1 MKFLM
6 MILTDEEAARA
17 RSRAEIDATIAR
29 HGAVAKGLREAG
41 KWVSS
46 HRLAFSPEASTIRWR
61 DGRPLCVDGP
71 FAETK
76 EQLGGTYLIEADSKE
91 DAIAWAKRL
100 PLAERGAIEVRPA
113 RTGATWRGAVRG
125 ARQFMVMFIADRQR
139 PQSREAVFRAI
150 DSHYELSLD
159 LAEQGKF
166 VDSRALEPPSTAVT
180 LRRENGEHVLADGA
194 FAETKEFVAG
204 YFVIACD
211 SREEALQWAERLML
225 GSEACEVRPLWG

>member
-1 MKFLM
+1 MKFLI
-6 MILTDEEAARA
+6 MILTDEDEERA
-17 RSRAEIDATIAR
+17 RSGAEMDAIIAQ
-29 HGAVAKGLREAG
+29 HETVGMALNAAG

-46 HRLAFSPEASTIRWR
+46 HRLRFSPEAKTIRLR
-61 DGRPLCVDGP
+61 DRRPVFIDGP

-91 DAIAWAKRL
+91 EAIAWAKQL
-100 PLAERGAIEVRPA
+100 PLAEGGAIEVRPA
-113 RTGATWRGAVRG
+113 RTGATWRGEVRG
-125 ARQFMVMFIADRQR
+125 ARKFMVLFVGDATK
-139 PQSREAVFRAI
+139 PQSRDEVFRAI

-159 LAEQGKF
+159 LAAAGKF

-180 LRRENGEHVLADGA
+180 LRRRDGAHVLSDGP

-225 GSEACEVRPLWG
+225 GSEACEVRPVWE

>member
-1 MKFLM
+1 MKYLI

-17 RSRAEIDATIAR
+17 RSSAEM
-29 HGAVAKGLREAG
+29 GAVVAQHEAVDAGLREAG

-46 HRLAFSPEASTIRWR
+46 HRLAFSPEASTIRCR
-61 DGRPLCVDGP
+61 DGRALVVDGP

-91 DAIAWAKRL
+91 DAIAWAKKL
-100 PLAERGAIEVRPA
+100 PLGDRGAIEVRPA
-113 RTGATWRGAVRG
+113 RTGATWRGEVRG
-125 ARQFMVMFIADRQR
+125 AHRFMTIFIADQQR
-139 PQSREAVFRAI
+139 PQARDAVFRSI

-159 LAEQGKF
+159 LAAQGKF
-166 VDSRALEPPSTAVT
+166 VDSRALEPPSAAVT
-180 LRRENGEHVLADGA
+180 LRRKDGAHVLSDGP

-211 SREEALQWAERLML
+211 SKEEAMQWAERLML
-225 GSEACEVRPLWG
+225 GSEACEVRPLWE